1 MSCSWMRR
9 ALLAL
14 ASASTLLLA
23 ACGSGTIE
31 SQLHPTR
38 IVVFGD
44 AFSDLGQNGSRYTVN
59 DGTVNVWTQQVA
71 VSFGLTLSTAANG
84 GTSYATGSARVTAT
98 PDAAGNSATPTIT
111 QQIGTFLSGGGTIQP
126 NDLFIV
132 NGGTADIIAQD
143 ALVRNNV
150 ETTDQMVANAKQAG
164 ADLAAQV
171 RRLVNAGAAHVVVVG
186 PYNLS
191 KSLWAINTSQTD
203 LLYQASIA
211 FNNEVLVSLVDLG
224 QNVLYVDAPLF
235 FNVATAT
242 PTVYGMTNS
251 TNAVC
256 TSVDP
261 GPGIGIGPGQIN
273 SALCTPSTVLAGVDY
288 TQYVFADWVYPTP
301 TAQRQFGT
309 YAYARITQR
318 W

>member
-1 MSCSWMRR
+1 MSCLWMRR

-14 ASASTLLLA
+14 VSASTLLLA

-59 DGTVNVWTQQVA
+59 DGSVNVWTQQVA
-71 VSFGLTLSTAANG
+71 ANFGLTLATVANG
-84 GTSYATGSARVTAT
+84 GTSYATGSARVTGT

-111 QQIGTFLSGGGTIQP
+111 QQIATFLSKDTIQP
-126 NDLFIV
+126 NDLYIV
-132 NGGTADIIAQD
+132 SGGTADIITQD
-143 ALVRNNV
+143 ALVRNNA
-150 ETTDQMVANAKQAG
+150 ETGAQMVANAKQAG
-164 ADLAAQV
+164 TDLAEQV
-171 RRLVNAGAAHVVVVG
+171 RRLVNAGAAHIVVVG
-186 PYNLS
+186 PYDLS

-203 LLYQASIA
+203 LLFQASAA
-211 FNNEVLVSLVDLG
+211 FNNQVLVSLVDLG
-224 QNVLYVDAPLF
+224 QNVLYIDAPLF

-242 PTVYGMTNS
+242 PTVYGMSNS
-251 TNAVC
+251 IAAVC
-256 TSVDP
+256 TSADP

-273 SALCTPSTVLAGVDY
+273 SALCTTSTLLPGVDY
-288 TQYVFADWVYPTP
+288 NQYLFADWIYPT
-301 TAQRQFGT
+301 AAAHRQFGT
-309 YAYARITQR
+309 YAYSRITQR

>member
-1 MSCSWMRR
+1 MSCLWMRR

-14 ASASTLLLA
+14 VSASTLLLLA

-44 AFSDLGQNGSRYTVN
+44 AFSDLGQNGSRYSVN
-59 DGTVNVWTQQVA
+59 DNTVNVWTQEVA
-71 VSFGLTLSTAANG
+71 VSFGLNLATVANG

-111 QQIGTFLSGGGTIQP
+111 QQVDTFLSRDAIQP

-132 NGGTADIIAQD
+132 SGGIADLITED

-150 ETTDQMVANAKQAG
+150 ETSAQMIANAKQAG
-164 ADLAAQV
+164 KDLATQV

-186 PYNLS
+186 TYDLS
-191 KSLWAINTSQTD
+191 KSLWATNTSQTD
-203 LLYQASIA
+203 LLGQASTA
-211 FNNEVLVSLVDLG
+211 FNDQVLVSLVDLG
-224 QNVLYVDAPLF
+224 QTVLYIDAPLV
-235 FNVATAT
+235 FNVMVAT
-242 PTVYGMTNS
+242 PTVYGLSNS
-251 TNAVC
+251 TAAVC

-261 GPGIGIGPGQIN
+261 GPGIGIGPNQIN
-273 SALCTPSTVLAGVDY
+273 SAKCTTSTLLPGVDY
-288 TQYVFADWVYPTP
+288 NQYVFADWIYPT
-301 TAQRQFGT
+301 AAAHRQFGSF
-309 YAYARITQR
+309 AYSRITQR

>member
-1 MSCSWMRR
+1 MSCLWMRR

-14 ASASTLLLA
+14 VSASTLLLA

-59 DGTVNVWTQQVA
+59 DGSVNVWTQQVA
-71 VSFGLTLSTAANG
+71 VSFGLTLATAANG

-111 QQIGTFLSGGGTIQP
+111 QQIDTFLAHGTIQP

-132 NGGTADIIAQD
+132 SGGTADIITQD
-143 ALVRNNV
+143 ALVRNNA
-150 ETTDQMVANAKQAG
+150 ESAAQMVANSKQAG
-164 ADLAAQV
+164 AELAAQV

-186 PYNLS
+186 PYDLS

-203 LLYQASIA
+203 LLFQSSTA
-211 FNNEVLVSLVDLG
+211 FNNQVLVSLVDLG
-224 QNVLYVDAPLF
+224 QSVLYIDAPLF

-242 PTVYGMTNS
+242 PNVYAMSNS
-251 TNAVC
+251 INAVC

-261 GPGIGIGPGQIN
+261 GPGIGIGPGQLN
-273 SALCTPSTVLAGVDY
+273 SARCTSSTLLPGVDY
-288 TQYVFADWVYPTP
+288 NQYVFADWIYPT
-301 TAQRQFGT
+301 AAAHRQFGN
-309 YAYARITQR
+309 YAYIRITQR

>member
-1 MSCSWMRR
+1 MSCLWMRR

-14 ASASTLLLA
+14 VSASTLLLA

-59 DGTVNVWTQQVA
+59 DGSVNVWTQQVA
-71 VSFGLTLSTAANG
+71 VSFGLTLAAAANG
-84 GTSYATGSARVTAT
+84 GTSYATGSARVTAA

-111 QQIGTFLSGGGTIQP
+111 QQIDTFLSHGTIQP

-132 NGGTADIIAQD
+132 DGGIADIITQD
-143 ALVRNNV
+143 ALVRNNA
-150 ETTDQMVANAKQAG
+150 ESSTQMIANSKQAG
-164 ADLAAQV
+164 TELAAQV

-186 PYNLS
+186 PYDLS

-203 LLYQASIA
+203 LLYQASTA
-211 FNNEVLVSLVDLG
+211 FNNQVLVSLVDLG
-224 QNVLYVDAPLF
+224 QSVLYIDAPLF

-242 PTVYGMTNS
+242 PTVYAMSNS
-251 TNAVC
+251 INAVC

-273 SALCTPSTVLAGVDY
+273 SALCTTSTLLPGVDY
-288 TQYVFADWVYPTP
+288 NQYVFADWIYPT
-301 TAQRQFGT
+301 AAAHRQFGN
-309 YAYARITQR
+309 YAYTRITQR

>member
-1 MSCSWMRR
+1 MSCLWMRR

-14 ASASTLLLA
+14 VSASTLLLA

-59 DGTVNVWTQQVA
+59 DGSVNVWTQQVA
-71 VSFGLTLSTAANG
+71 VSFGLTLAAAANG

-111 QQIGTFLSGGGTIQP
+111 QQIDTFLSHGTIQP

-132 NGGTADIIAQD
+132 DGGIADIITQD
-143 ALVRNNV
+143 ALVRNNA
-150 ETTDQMVANAKQAG
+150 ESSTQMIANSKQAG
-164 ADLAAQV
+164 TELAAQV

-186 PYNLS
+186 PYDLS

-203 LLYQASIA
+203 LLYQASTA
-211 FNNEVLVSLVDLG
+211 FNNQVLVSLVDLG
-224 QNVLYVDAPLF
+224 QSVLYIDAPLF

-242 PTVYGMTNS
+242 PTVYAMSNS
-251 TNAVC
+251 INAVC

-273 SALCTPSTVLAGVDY
+273 SALCTTSTLLPGVDY
-288 TQYVFADWVYPTP
+288 NQYVFADWIYPT
-301 TAQRQFGT
+301 AAAHRQFGN
-309 YAYARITQR
+309 YAYTRITQR